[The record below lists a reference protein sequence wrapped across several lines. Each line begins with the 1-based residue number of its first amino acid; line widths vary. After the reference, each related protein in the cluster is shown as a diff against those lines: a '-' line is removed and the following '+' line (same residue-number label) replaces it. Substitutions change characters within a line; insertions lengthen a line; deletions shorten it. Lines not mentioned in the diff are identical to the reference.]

1 MKRRT
6 IIFTFLCML
15 LHCGL
20 HAQIERSDNI
30 QWYRV
35 ERDSLP
41 IRIDSLLTEDYVSQT
56 QPTDDQYRVVT
67 NRFWDNWWVYGDLGI
82 HTFRGDWSGNGKFKE
97 TLSPDFT
104 IGVGKWFTPGLG
116 IKAQFG
122 IGNSRGFTEIWTPY
136 AVGSED
142 TPMYTAD
149 GISYWKLKT
158 KWWDF
163 NANVVFNLSRLFFW
177 LGGV

>member
-56 QPTDDQYRVVT
+56 QPTDDQYRIFPTDYRSV
-67 NRFWDNWWVYGDLGI
+67 
-82 HTFRGDWSGNGKFKE
+82 
-97 TLSPDFT
+97 
-104 IGVGKWFTPGLG
+104 
-116 IKAQFG
+116 
-122 IGNSRGFTEIWTPY
+122 
-136 AVGSED
+136 
-142 TPMYTAD
+142 
-149 GISYWKLKT
+149 
-158 KWWDF
+158 
-163 NANVVFNLSRLFFW
+163 
-177 LGGV
+177 